1 MCDPITTFGR
11 NPFCIFQRFC
21 RAARKPCQH
30 ERPTRFILI
39 RIKRQRRGSLRQNM
53 KTCPAAFAYGSDF
66 LCWSR
71 HGQEAAILPSRQS
84 CCEDSAGFDRL
95 SCNRGRNCQKHPPR
109 NRRDKPSQQTS
120 LRHRRL
126 GQPRNSPPRNR
137 PRLRMHQ
144 RNRSPQLRCRRS
156 PLRQRIQSRAPRR
169 QYRRRS

>member
-1 MCDPITTFGR
+1 MSYDHFKAVRRMCHPITTFGR

-84 CCEDSAGFDRL
+84 CCEDSAGFDQL
-95 SCNRGRNCQKHPPR
+95 SCNRGRNCQRSTRPGIAG
-109 NRRDKPSQQTS
+109 TS
-120 LRHRRL
+120 PASKRVSVTAGWANPGTPLHAIGHACGCTSATEAHSCVAAGHR
-126 GQPRNSPPRNR
+126 
-137 PRLRMHQ
+137 
-144 RNRSPQLRCRRS
+144 
-156 PLRQRIQSRAPRR
+156 
-169 QYRRRS
+169 